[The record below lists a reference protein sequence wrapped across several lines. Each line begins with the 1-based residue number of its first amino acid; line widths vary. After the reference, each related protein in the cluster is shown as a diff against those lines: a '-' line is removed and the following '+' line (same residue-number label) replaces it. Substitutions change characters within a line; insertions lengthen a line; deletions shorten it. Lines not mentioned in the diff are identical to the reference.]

1 MTTKKQKAQARREAA
16 ERQQA
21 EWLAEHKAWNWQW
34 PGSGSNPGSGSGSDS
49 GSEEDTFDLPRN
61 CWFTNNPRLPEQ
73 QYPEVPMSPGVR
85 VFGPQTYYGVSA
97 SRARRRKTRR
107 TSKRLHGM
115 RFGRAHDYSRGG

>member
-1 MTTKKQKAQARREAA
+1 MMTKKQKAQARREAA

-21 EWLAEHKAWNWQW
+21 EWLAEHQAWNWQW
-34 PGSGSNPGSGSGSDS
+34 PGSGSGSGSED
-49 GSEEDTFDLPRN
+49 DTFDLSRN

-73 QYPEVPMSPGVR
+73 QYPETPESLGVR